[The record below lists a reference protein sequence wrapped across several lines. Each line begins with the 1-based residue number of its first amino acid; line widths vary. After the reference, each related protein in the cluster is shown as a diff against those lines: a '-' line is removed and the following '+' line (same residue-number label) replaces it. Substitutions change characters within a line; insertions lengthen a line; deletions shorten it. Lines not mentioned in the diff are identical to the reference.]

1 MLDRCE
7 KIGFG
12 VFLYFLGPFPQ
23 TGVSTMFRQFVLLCI
38 CATLLFEQPR
48 SVAQDPAADA
58 APVELLWPKGAPD
71 ATGTDPEDKPSLTIF
86 LPEEG
91 KANGAAIVICPGG
104 GYGHLAVDHEGKQIA
119 AWLNSLGVTAFMLK
133 YRLAPRYRHPAP
145 IHDAQRAIRMV
156 RSRAAEWKVDPQR
169 IGIIGFSAGGHLAS
183 TAGTHFDMGIAD
195 ATDPIDKVSCR
206 PDLMILCYPVISL
219 TSPYTH
225 VGSRN
230 NLLGMN
236 ADARQLE
243 GLSNEK
249 HVTRDTPP
257 TFLFHTSADTAVPSE
272 NSLLFY
278 MALHGKGVPVE
289 MHIYEQ
295 GRHGLGLAAK
305 DPQLSTWP
313 KRCANWMDGR
323 GFFKP
328 AAKAPE

>member
-1 MLDRCE
+1 
-7 KIGFG
+7 
-12 VFLYFLGPFPQ
+12 
-23 TGVSTMFRQFVLLCI
+23 MFRKSVLLCV
-38 CATLLFEQPR
+38 CTTLLFPG
-48 SVAQDPAADA
+48 SKLLADDPVPVT

-71 ATGTDPEDKPSLTIF
+71 AMGTDPEDKPSLTIF
-86 LPEEG
+86 RPEEG
-91 KANGAAIVICPGG
+91 KANGAAVVICPGG
-104 GYGHLAVDHEGKQIA
+104 GYGHLAVDHEGKQIGE
-119 AWLNSLGVTAFMLK
+119 WLNSLGVTAFMLK

-145 IHDAQRAIRMV
+145 IHDAQRAIRLV
-156 RSRAAEWKVDPQR
+156 RARAAEWQVDPQR

-183 TAGTHFDMGIAD
+183 TTGTHFDAGIAD

-236 ADARQLE
+236 ADTKLLE

-257 TFLFHTSADTAVPSE
+257 TFLFHTSADTAVPAE

-278 MALHGKGVPVE
+278 MALHAKGVPVE

-295 GRHGLGLAAK
+295 GRHGVGLAAK
-305 DPQLSTWP
+305 DPYLASWP
-313 KRCANWMDGR
+313 KRCSTWMEGR

-328 AAKAPE
+328 ATKPAP